1 MLLRFDM
8 EKLSLRQKIS
18 RYINLSYSFYLR
30 KIKGVDLG
38 RNCQISW
45 RAVIDRANPK
55 GIHIGDNTLITR
67 NVYVLA
73 HDASRGIK
81 EDVYIGSN
89 CFIGIASIILPGVH
103 IGNNCIIGAGA
114 VVTKDF
120 PDNSIIAG
128 NPARRIK
135 ENICIK

>member
-1 MLLRFDM
+1 MGIKKLRELLWC
-8 EKLSLRQKIS
+8 KLV
-18 RYINLSYSFYLR
+18 YFYPFYLR
-30 KIKGVDLG
+30 KIYKMDIGYNV
-38 RNCQISW
+38 RISW
-45 RAVIDRANPK
+45 RANLDLTINPT

>member
-45 RAVIDRANPK
+45 RAVIDSF
-55 GIHIGDNTLITR
+55 GGFDYST
-67 NVYVLA
+67 
-73 HDASRGIK
+73 
-81 EDVYIGSN
+81 
-89 CFIGIASIILPGVH
+89 
-103 IGNNCIIGAGA
+103 
-114 VVTKDF
+114 
-120 PDNSIIAG
+120 
-128 NPARRIK
+128 
-135 ENICIK
+135 

>member
-55 GIHIGDNTLITR
+55 GIHIGDNTR
-67 NVYVLA
+67 
-73 HDASRGIK
+73 
-81 EDVYIGSN
+81 
-89 CFIGIASIILPGVH
+89 IALE
-103 IGNNCIIGAGA
+103 AL
-114 VVTKDF
+114 
-120 PDNSIIAG
+120 IIAHSPPCKPQSKG
-128 NPARRIK
+128 RHK
-135 ENICIK
+135 Q

>member
-18 RYINLSYSFYLR
+18 RYINLSHSFYLR

-55 GIHIGDNTLITR
+55 GIHIGDNTRIALEALIIHGGLICG
-67 NVYVLA
+67 V
-73 HDASRGIK
+73 
-81 EDVYIGSN
+81 
-89 CFIGIASIILPGVH
+89 ILISGTIV
-103 IGNNCIIGAGA
+103 
-114 VVTKDF
+114 
-120 PDNSIIAG
+120 
-128 NPARRIK
+128 
-135 ENICIK
+135 